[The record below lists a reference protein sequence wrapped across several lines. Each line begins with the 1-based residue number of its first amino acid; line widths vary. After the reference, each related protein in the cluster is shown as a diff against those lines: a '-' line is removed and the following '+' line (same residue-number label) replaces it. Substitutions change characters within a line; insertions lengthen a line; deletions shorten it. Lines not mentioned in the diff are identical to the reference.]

1 MIYDNEPNQ
10 DIFSLEERCRAC
22 LLVNAGVICN
32 FRLYRNTVK
41 CPCKMCLVKVMC
53 NEACEELHLARLD
66 VYPERPEKRVRTFI
80 SGRT

>member
-1 MIYDNEPNQ
+1 MSDKPNQ

-41 CPCKMCLVKVMC
+41 CPCRMCLVKVMC
-53 NEACEELHLARLD
+53 NEACERLHLARLD
-66 VYPERPEKRVRTFI
+66 VYPEKRKTRMGKLAM
-80 SGRT
+80 GRR